1 VGLKEEFLSLL
12 DKDRE
17 FRYTVLGYLG
27 LGEIIRR
34 MDALQET
41 QNKLMKTQTELIQ
54 TQNQILQR
62 LEKVEETQNKLLQR
76 LEKVEETQNKLIQT
90 QNQILQRLEKVEETQ
105 NKLLQ
110 RLEKVEETQN
120 KLIQTQNQILQRL
133 EKVEET
139 QNKLIQTQNQIL
151 RRLERVERSLEK
163 ITLDIEDE
171 AREFLRY
178 RLRELGYEVE
188 VGVLQLPDA
197 EINIYGVA
205 RDFCV
210 VGEASVRAGV
220 GLVDEVLRKVKL
232 LEKKYP
238 ERLRSKR
245 ILVIYTSL
253 ATPDAAERARK
264 KGIWVLKATGDI
276 VPPRLS

>member
-41 QNKLMKTQTELIQ
+41 QNKLMKTQTE
-54 TQNQILQR
+54 
-62 LEKVEETQNKLLQR
+62 
-76 LEKVEETQNKLIQT
+76 LIQT

-220 GLVDEVLRKVKL
+220 GLVDEVLRKVEL

-245 ILVIYTSL
+245 ILMIYTSL
-253 ATPDAAERARK
+253 STPDAAERARK
-264 KGIWVLKATGDI
+264 KGIWVL
-276 VPPRLS
+276 

>member
-1 VGLKEEFLSLL
+1 MGLKEEFLSLL

-90 QNQILQRLEKVEETQ
+90 QNQIL
-105 NKLLQ
+105 
-110 RLEKVEETQN
+110 
-120 KLIQTQNQILQRL
+120 
-133 EKVEET
+133 
-139 QNKLIQTQNQIL
+139 
-151 RRLERVERSLEK
+151 RRLDRVERSLEK

-264 KGIWVLKATGDI
+264 KGVWVLKATGDI

>member
-1 VGLKEEFLSLL
+1 MGLKEEFLSLL

-62 LEKVEETQNKLLQR
+62 LEKVEETQNKL
-76 LEKVEETQNKLIQT
+76 
-90 QNQILQRLEKVEETQ
+90 
-105 NKLLQ
+105 
-110 RLEKVEETQN
+110 
-120 KLIQTQNQILQRL
+120 
-133 EKVEET
+133 
-139 QNKLIQTQNQIL
+139 IQTQNQIL
-151 RRLERVERSLEK
+151 RRLDRVERSLEK

-220 GLVDEVLRKVKL
+220 GLVDEVLRKVEL
-232 LEKKYP
+232 LERKYP